1 MFGLGL
7 TEIIVIVIVALVVLG
22 PKHLPEAARTAG
34 RTVGMLRRTLDEL
47 KHEMTLPP
55 LDVEHKLP
63 KRKTLLDPEDL
74 SEKNNEQ
81 KNKE

>member
-7 TEIIVIVIVALVVLG
+7 TEIVVIVVVALLVLG

-55 LDVEHKLP
+55 LDLDHKLP
-63 KRKTLLDPEDL
+63 KRKTLLDTED
-74 SEKNNEQ
+74 SPVKKTEPKVE
-81 KNKE
+81 E

>member
-7 TEIIVIVIVALVVLG
+7 SEIIVIVVVALLVLG

-55 LDVEHKLP
+55 LDLDRKLP
-63 KRKTLLDPEDL
+63 KRKTLLDTEDAAVEKKETKE
-74 SEKNNEQ
+74 SE
-81 KNKE
+81 